1 MDSIDR
7 ENIFL
12 EEENLFKLT
21 DEIDYTTLSK
31 GQQKELKEQLNPTL
45 YHPYVYDVDL
55 EEEVINHYHVG
66 QLLYQPTNLY
76 TTSRITKPEK
86 NVRYLIYSKEF
97 QELPGKQLQLHYRN
111 KQVAVSGILN
121 CFKVIDITVKDNITQ
136 ITLLHY
142 NSFEE
147 LAIQHHKTSIEEKI
161 SKRAPAIL
169 EEEYPEDD
177 IDLKKL
183 NYKLDAG
190 IGLKSYRDRVK
201 PFNKDHIIFLLEVLS
216 EIHNHYPL
224 KKVVEFTETYDII
237 DLINN
242 YQQSLDNMKK
252 MKVSQDTSYEEEQQK
267 ITDNYKN
274 KIINSMKI
282 SENLK
287 ENTLG
292 QLSENHENLSNSEK
306 IDEVSEVLNIP
317 QEKLEKLLK
326 INK

>member
-31 GQQKELKEQLNPTL
+31 GQQKKLKEQLNPTL
-45 YHPYVYDVDL
+45 YHQYVYDVDL
-55 EEEVINHYHVG
+55 EKPVINHYHVG
-66 QLLYQPTNLY
+66 QLLYQSNNLY

-97 QELPGKQLQLHYRN
+97 QELPDKQLLLHYRN
-111 KQVAVSGILN
+111 KQVAVSGIFN
-121 CFKVIDITVKDNITQ
+121 CFKVIYITVKNNITQ

-147 LAIQHHKTSIEEKI
+147 LAIQHHTTSIEEKI

-169 EEEYPEDD
+169 EEEYPGED

-183 NYKLDAG
+183 NYKLNAG
-190 IGLKSYRDRVK
+190 IGLNSYKDRVK

-224 KKVVEFTETYDII
+224 EKVVEFTEMYYII

-252 MKVSQDTSYEEEQQK
+252 MKVSQDTSYKEEQQK

-292 QLSENHENLSNSEK
+292 QISENLENLSNSEK

-317 QEKLEKLLK
+317 QEKLEKLIK
-326 INK
+326 MNK

>member
-1 MDSIDR
+1 MNKIADKSVDMILCD
-7 ENIFL
+7 L
-12 EEENLFKLT
+12 
-21 DEIDYTTLSK
+21 
-31 GQQKELKEQLNPTL
+31 
-45 YHPYVYDVDL
+45 PY
-55 EEEVINHYHVG
+55 G
-66 QLLYQPTNLY
+66 
-76 TTSRITKPEK
+76 
-86 NVRYLIYSKEF
+86 
-97 QELPGKQLQLHYRN
+97 
-111 KQVAVSGILN
+111 
-121 CFKVIDITVKDNITQ
+121 
-136 ITLLHY
+136 
-142 NSFEE
+142 
-147 LAIQHHKTSIEEKI
+147 KTSDKT
-161 SKRAPAIL
+161 RAKW
-169 EEEYPEDD
+169 DSD

-183 NYKLDAG
+183 NYKLNAG

-224 KKVVEFTETYDII
+224 EKVVEFTEMYDII

>member
-1 MDSIDR
+1 M
-7 ENIFL
+7 
-12 EEENLFKLT
+12 
-21 DEIDYTTLSK
+21 
-31 GQQKELKEQLNPTL
+31 
-45 YHPYVYDVDL
+45 
-55 EEEVINHYHVG
+55 
-66 QLLYQPTNLY
+66 
-76 TTSRITKPEK
+76 
-86 NVRYLIYSKEF
+86 
-97 QELPGKQLQLHYRN
+97 
-111 KQVAVSGILN
+111 
-121 CFKVIDITVKDNITQ
+121 
-136 ITLLHY
+136 
-142 NSFEE
+142 
-147 LAIQHHKTSIEEKI
+147 
-161 SKRAPAIL
+161 
-169 EEEYPEDD
+169 
-177 IDLKKL
+177 
-183 NYKLDAG
+183 
-190 IGLKSYRDRVK
+190 
-201 PFNKDHIIFLLEVLS
+201 
-216 EIHNHYPL
+216 
-224 KKVVEFTETYDII
+224 YDII